1 MQLVWRRIWQ
11 VAAIC
16 VLTFL
21 VSGMAAGARGFA
33 TENPAA
39 ARAVSALGAGKV
51 PVLPADFTAVM
62 GDRPHRAVGPDGR
75 AVLVKDGNGCSS
87 PFGATSFDF
96 SVACGEHDLGYD
108 LLRYATAA
116 GQPLGGWAR
125 KTIDARFDDDIHARC
140 AVQGSHTG
148 RVVCD
153 GVAQVYYDA
162 VAFNSWRQRY
172 GNPGNEHLGRTVSV
186 VLVAASALA
195 GLAAIR
201 PRFVAVPCPG

>member
-1 MQLVWRRIWQ
+1 MKLVWRRIWQ
-11 VAAIC
+11 VAVIC

-21 VSGMAAGARGFA
+21 VSGMVAGAHGVA

-39 ARAVSALGAGKV
+39 AQAVSALGAGKV

-62 GDRPHRAVGPDGR
+62 GYRPRRAVGPDGR
-75 AVLVKDGNGCSS
+75 TVLVKDGNGCSS

-125 KTIDARFDDDIHARC
+125 RSIDARFGFDLHAQC
-140 AVQGSHTG
+140 QAQGSHGG

-153 GVAQVYYDA
+153 GVAQVYEGA

-172 GNPGNEHLGRTVSV
+172 GNPGNEHLGRTVSA
-186 VLVAASALA
+186 VLIAASALA

-201 PRFVAVPCPG
+201 RRLVAVPCLG

>member
-16 VLTFL
+16 ALTFL
-21 VSGMAAGARGFA
+21 VSGLASGTHGAT

-39 ARAVSALGAGKV
+39 AKAVAALRTGNV

-62 GDRPHRAVGPDGR
+62 GYRPHRAGGPDGR
-75 AVLVKDGNGCSS
+75 TVLVKRGNGCSS

-116 GQPLGGWAR
+116 GQPLGQWAR
-125 KTIDARFDDDIHARC
+125 KAIDARFHDDVHARC
-140 AVQGSHTG
+140 DLQGSRVR

-153 GVAQVYYDA
+153 GAAQVYSDA
-162 VAFNSWRQRY
+162 TAFNSWRQRY
-172 GNPGNEHLGRTVSV
+172 GNPGNEHLGRTLPVI
-186 VLVAASALA
+186 LVASVAVA
-195 GLAAIR
+195 GLAALR
-201 PRFVAVPCPG
+201 RRSTTVPCPA